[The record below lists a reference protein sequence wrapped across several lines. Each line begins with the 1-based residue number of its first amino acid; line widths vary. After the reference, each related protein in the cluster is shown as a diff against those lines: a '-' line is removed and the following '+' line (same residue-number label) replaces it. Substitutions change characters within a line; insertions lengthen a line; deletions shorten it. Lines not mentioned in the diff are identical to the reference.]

1 MEKRDYR
8 LVTDGKYNRKAII
21 QRAWIYVRNY
31 NYSLNFA
38 MRMSWADAQIKKDEY
53 HNELQIKEKGLFL
66 PIKNLSL
73 GDIAAGFMPVWRIDH
88 VPK

>member
-1 MEKRDYR
+1 
-8 LVTDGKYNRKAII
+8 
-21 QRAWIYVRNY
+21 
-31 NYSLNFA
+31 

>member
-8 LVTDGKYNRKAII
+8 LVIDGKYNRKAII

-38 MRMSWADAQIKKDEY
+38 MRMS
-53 HNELQIKEKGLFL
+53 
-66 PIKNLSL
+66 
-73 GDIAAGFMPVWRIDH
+73 AGFMPVWRIDH

>member
-8 LVTDGKYNRKAII
+8 LVIDGKYNRKAII

-38 MRMSWADAQIKKDEY
+38 MRMSWADV
-53 HNELQIKEKGLFL
+53 
-66 PIKNLSL
+66 
-73 GDIAAGFMPVWRIDH
+73 AAGFMPVWRIDH

>member
-8 LVTDGKYNRKAII
+8 LVIDGKYNRKAII

-38 MRMSWADAQIKKDEY
+38 MRMSWADAQIKK
-53 HNELQIKEKGLFL
+53 EKGLFL